1 MKKLFVAAA
10 AALMMTS
17 CGMLYAN
24 YTDPVAATGN
34 NVGNKVGT
42 SSWSNILGIIQTGDA
57 GINAAAKSAGIKKI
71 SHVDQ
76 NHTSFLGLFGTGK
89 TFVYGE

>member
-1 MKKLFVAAA
+1 
-10 AALMMTS
+10 MMLTS
-17 CGMLYAN
+17 CMLYAN
-24 YTDPVAATGN
+24 YTEPQFVEGHN

-42 SSWSNILGIIQTGDA
+42 SSYSNILGIIQTGDA
-57 GINAAAKSAGIKKI
+57 GINAAAKGAGIKKI

-76 NHTSFLGLFGTGK
+76 NTTSFLGLFGSHK